1 MIELDGRDPQFG
13 AALSRAG
20 TARRVPQPPSPHSP
34 EAQPQSAFPTS
45 SRPPMPQQSPPGQ
58 SIFPSSNPA
67 ANPALAVVKARDRMT
82 KLWQAE
88 NDGVGR
94 PGFQGRTLLSAKE
107 IREAINI
114 RAVKGEA
121 EAEKMMRLKKG
132 VLAQMPENMI
142 GNT

>member
-1 MIELDGRDPQFG
+1 
-13 AALSRAG
+13 
-20 TARRVPQPPSPHSP
+20 
-34 EAQPQSAFPTS
+34 
-45 SRPPMPQQSPPGQ
+45 
-58 SIFPSSNPA
+58 
-67 ANPALAVVKARDRMT
+67 MT